1 MIVIFERTP
10 SRVSMAATV
19 GCQEKTSG
27 NMHCLNKKRKNS
39 FLTGESI
46 FNIKIESKGWRE
58 KGLLFFYL

>member
-1 MIVIFERTP
+1 
-10 SRVSMAATV
+10 MAATV

-46 FNIKIESKGWRE
+46 FNIKNESKGWRE

>member
-1 MIVIFERTP
+1 
-10 SRVSMAATV
+10 MAATV

-46 FNIKIESKGWRE
+46 DNIENRYKSWRE
-58 KGLLFFYL
+58 KGFLFEI